1 MSLLATA
8 AYLALPALV
17 GQALGMILKTIGPR
31 TAVPY
36 LKFAIGDGIGEGEA
50 GDDDESSAVGLEG
63 VAEMQVASSAAS
75 IAESFETL
83 TLSRVQRSEEH
94 GEVSED
100 EDVRKE
106 DPEQLGVEDHKDSE
120 GSDGGLY
127 LRYGGLSDKIG
138 QAAACWLA
146 RWGPDMLGYELQV
159 APPLAAPPT
168 PKTPVLSSPISPLR
182 GGRPSTSPSSS
193 SAGSAIQR
201 EKGKMPFVT
210 GAGSALAGAPPPDV
224 PRVWRRGGL
233 SAAWVHALIAS
244 DTLCVRGE
252 KERYVSSSTYIRDAN
267 NRVYL
272 SGTN

>member
-8 AYLALPALV
+8 AYLALPTLV
-17 GQALGMILKTIGPR
+17 AQALSMILKTIGPR

-36 LKFAIGDGIGEGEA
+36 LKFAIGDGIGEGEE
-50 GDDDESSAVGLEG
+50 GDDDESPAVGLEG
-63 VAEMQVASSAAS
+63 VAEMQLESSAAS

-83 TLSRVQRSEEH
+83 TLSRSQRSGEHDEVIEE
-94 GEVSED
+94 

-106 DPEQLGVEDHKDSE
+106 DPEQLGREDSRESE
-120 GSDGGLY
+120 ESDGGLY

-146 RWGPDMLGYELQV
+146 RWGPDMLAYELQV

-193 SAGSAIQR
+193 GVGSGSGLR
-201 EKGKMPFVT
+201 EKGKMPFV
-210 GAGSALAGAPPPDV
+210 ASVLAGVPPPDV
-224 PRVWRRGGL
+224 PRVWRREGL
-233 SAAWVHALIAS
+233 GAAWVRALIAS

-252 KERYVSSSTYIRDAN
+252 KERYVSHLACMYAD
-267 NRVYL
+267 
-272 SGTN
+272 